1 MKKAAIILTLLILT
15 SCSTYTITPDQL
27 KEQFIAAGEG
37 MDTVKVNNPLFRFS
51 NITYTANR
59 IKKITVLDKQG
70 LINYLDNSPSLEMR
84 ITQKNGKRQIMYFD
98 TTELRNDTLY
108 GSNSRFLGTQRKVPF
123 ESIAKIEIQDG
134 GKNYYY
140 KN

>member
-1 MKKAAIILTLLILT
+1 MKKAAIILILLILT
-15 SCSTYTITPDQL
+15 SCSTYTVTPEQL

-37 MDTVKVNNPLFRFS
+37 VDTVKVNNPLFRFS